1 MNNPLIEKF
10 NTPFETTPF
19 KDIELSHFLPAI
31 KHAIDEAKSNV
42 NTLVNNT
49 EKSTFS
55 NVCVALE
62 ESDKL
67 VSQVSLVFFNLLS
80 AESNEEM
87 QAIAKEFSPMMTEY
101 SNDVLLNEK
110 LFHKVKEIYDSRNDR
125 NLNTEEMRLLEKQ
138 YKSFARNGALLNEEQ
153 KEKLRTID
161 QELSK
166 LSLSFSDNVL
176 AETNSFELIIS
187 DINELKG
194 LPESALEAAALS
206 AKEKGH
212 DGSWRFTLDY
222 PSYVPLVTYADN
234 RELREKMYRA
244 FTSRSFKNN
253 EYDNQTNV
261 KLIVKLRQERA
272 ELLGYKNHAEFIL
285 EERMAGTPSAVT
297 EFLDNFLEK
306 AKPVAAKELNEL
318 ITFATENGGP
328 SKDDFRPWDSSYW
341 SDKLKKEKFDFD
353 SEKLK
358 PYFKLEN
365 VIDGVFQIANKLYGL
380 RFKER
385 KDIPTYHED
394 VKTYEVVDSDDRH
407 VAVFYGDFF
416 PREGKR
422 AGAWMTEFREQFHA
436 GGQDVRPHVS
446 NVCNFSKPTET
457 KPSLLTFNEV
467 TTLFHEFG
475 HGLHGMLSKC
485 KFASLSGPNV
495 YWDFVELPSQ
505 VLENW
510 AFEKECL
517 DLFASHYETGEK
529 IPQDLID
536 KIKKTAS
543 FQEGMMTLRQIS
555 FGMLD
560 MAWHTTDPSTISD
573 VGEFEKKAMEK
584 CMLLDPVEGSSMSV
598 AFSHIFSG
606 GYSAGYYSYKWA
618 EVLDADA
625 FEAFKENGI
634 FHRETAD
641 RFRECI
647 LERGGTEDPMK
658 LYENFRGKKPTP
670 DALLK
675 RAGLL

>member
-1 MNNPLIEKF
+1 MNNPLIQKF

-19 KDIELSHFLPAI
+19 RDIELKHFLPAL
-31 KHAIDEAKSNV
+31 KFAIDEANSHINKLVSNSDK
-42 NTLVNNT
+42 
-49 EKSTFS
+49 ETFS
-55 NVCVALE
+55 NVCFALE
-62 ESDKL
+62 NSDKL
-67 VSQVSLVFFNLLS
+67 LSQVSSVFFNLLS

-87 QAIAKEFSPMMTEY
+87 QNIAKEFSPMITEH
-101 SNDVLLNEK
+101 SNDVLLNDD
-110 LFHKVKEIYDSRNDR
+110 LFKKVKRLYDDR
-125 NLNTEEMRLLEKQ
+125 KNLNLNNEEMRLLEKQ
-138 YKSFARNGALLNEEQ
+138 YKSFARNGALLDDKQ
-153 KEKLRTID
+153 KEELRDID
-161 QELSK
+161 QKLSK

-176 AETNSFELIIS
+176 AESNNFELIIS
-187 DINELKG
+187 DKSELAG
-194 LPESALEAAALS
+194 LPESALEAAAMS

-212 DGSWRFTLDY
+212 EGSWRFTLDY
-222 PSYVPLVTYADN
+222 PSYIPLVTYAEN
-234 RELREKMYRA
+234 RELREKMYKT
-244 FTSRSFKNN
+244 FTSRAFKGNDL
-253 EYDNQTNV
+253 DNQENI
-261 KLIVKLRQERA
+261 KSIVTLRQRRA
-272 ELLGYKNHAEFIL
+272 ELLGYESHASFIL
-285 EERMAGTPSAVT
+285 EERMAGTPKAVI

-306 AKPVAAKELNEL
+306 AKPVAEKELDEL
-318 ITFATENGGP
+318 ISFAKANGGP
-328 SKDDFRPWDSSYW
+328 SKEDFRPWDSAFW
-341 SDKLKKEKFDFD
+341 SDKLKKEKYDFD

-365 VIDGVFQIANKLYGL
+365 VIDGVFQIAQKLYGL
-380 RFKER
+380 RFIER
-385 KDIPTYHED
+385 KDIPTYHDD
-394 VKTYEVVDSDDRH
+394 VMTFEVVDGDDRH

-416 PREGKR
+416 PRAGKR
-422 AGAWMTEFREQFHA
+422 AGAWMTEFREQFLQD
-436 GGQDVRPHVS
+436 GNDVRPHVS

-467 TTLFHEFG
+467 VTLFHEFG

-485 KFASLSGPNV
+485 RFASLSGPNV

-536 KIKKTAS
+536 KIKITAS

-555 FGMLD
+555 FGLLD
-560 MAWHTTDPSTISD
+560 MAWHSSDPAEMSD
-573 VGEFEKKAMEK
+573 VAAFEKKAMEK
-584 CMLLDPVEGSSMSV
+584 CQLLTPVEGSNMSV

-634 FHRETAD
+634 FDKATAD
-641 RFRECI
+641 LFRESI

-658 LYENFRGKKPTP
+658 LYESFRGKKPTP

-675 RAGLL
+675 RAGLV